1 MDSPSKMVFDSV
13 QFDEG
18 IPAQYLCDV
27 CKNPLLDAQI
37 ATPCG
42 HSFCGFCVETFQ
54 ATNGGGNITCQ
65 MCRQSVVVFCQ
76 NRLANNMLAMVEG
89 ECVWCHQ
96 RFPLNTAKDHVK
108 CCGELETECSRCHAA
123 VKRANGNSH
132 NDECLMADIQCECG
146 VLLKRAEADEHRRNM
161 CALQEIVCP
170 LKCGETVK
178 RFVLFLY
185 SALQD

>member
-1 MDSPSKMVFDSV
+1 MYQGLTMFSDSYHFHHIFFVS
-13 QFDEG
+13 Q
-18 IPAQYLCDV
+18 Q
-27 CKNPLLDAQI
+27 NPLLDAQI

-123 VKRANGNSH
+123 VKRANRNSH

-146 VLLKRAEADEHRRNM
+146 VLLKRAEADEHRRKLVRLTRNRVSTQM
-161 CALQEIVCP
+161 W
-170 LKCGETVK
+170 
-178 RFVLFLY
+178 RN
-185 SALQD
+185 S

>member
-65 MCRQSVVVFCQ
+65 MCRQSVVAFCQ

-89 ECVWCHQ
+89 ERVWCHQ

-123 VKRANGNSH
+123 VKRANRNSH

-146 VLLKRAEADEHRRNM
+146 VLLKRADADEHRRNL

-185 SALQD
+185 SAFKD

>member
-1 MDSPSKMVFDSV
+1 MYHFHHIFLFHSKNS
-13 QFDEG
+13 
-18 IPAQYLCDV
+18 
-27 CKNPLLDAQI
+27 LLVAQI

-65 MCRQSVVVFCQ
+65 MCRQSVVAFCQ

-123 VKRANGNSH
+123 VKRANRNSH

-146 VLLKRAEADEHRRNM
+146 VLLKRADADEHRRNS

-170 LKCGETVK
+170 LKCGESVK
-178 RFVLFLY
+178 RFALFLY
-185 SALQD
+185 SAFKD

>member
-1 MDSPSKMVFDSV
+1 MFSDSFHFHHMFLFHS
-13 QFDEG
+13 
-18 IPAQYLCDV
+18 
-27 CKNPLLDAQI
+27 KNPLLDAQI

-65 MCRQSVVVFCQ
+65 MCRQSVVAFCQ

-89 ECVWCHQ
+89 ERVWCHQ

-123 VKRANGNSH
+123 VKRANRNSH

-146 VLLKRAEADEHRRNM
+146 VLLKRADADEHRRNL

-185 SALQD
+185 SAFKD